1 MSLDV
6 NDVEISGSTQ
16 PNCKQKISSNRSSSW
31 RRLTRASVECPRFV
45 EERRERDNYRS
56 ITSKGAKTGKSE
68 IVLELVTPDHQPRF
82 PFLSRPKVKMEG
94 K

>member
-1 MSLDV
+1 M
-6 NDVEISGSTQ
+6 
-16 PNCKQKISSNRSSSW
+16 
-31 RRLTRASVECPRFV
+31 ASVNS
-45 EERRERDNYRS
+45 DNYRS

-82 PFLSRPKVKMEG
+82 SFLSRSTVKMED